1 MREMHSL
8 IDFLYFKKEIS
19 MKQYLYVHASDK
31 YKLPLNLF
39 YHHIYNKALTV
50 HKDQW
55 K

>member
-31 YKLPLNLF
+31 YKIATELVLPS
-39 YHHIYNKALTV
+39 YI
-50 HKDQW
+50 
-55 K
+55 